1 MQVKNT
7 VTRRKDL
14 RPHTSE
20 RAPMSG
26 ALKNDKIPCK
36 KKRKGCFKQ
45 PVPETLYARK
55 QLNILLGKTKS
66 NGFYSKCITSAR
78 NHKN

>member
-26 ALKNDKIPCK
+26 ALKNDKIPC
-36 KKRKGCFKQ
+36 
-45 PVPETLYARK
+45 
-55 QLNILLGKTKS
+55 
-66 NGFYSKCITSAR
+66 
-78 NHKN
+78 